1 MILCEILIL
10 CVKFSSRERLQIEM
24 VLGVFMILLMTRF
37 ISTSFFL
44 LARMVFI
51 AVILHYLLYNII
63 FHINDKVNGNRHS
76 VPLCF
81 KDFKTRKHSLEC
93 FYGANQF
100 TQPSFPEPPVSRG
113 GFAVKIILVK
123 LDQIVL
129 RISSSRALIR

>member
-24 VLGVFMILLMTRF
+24 VLGVFMILLMT
-37 ISTSFFL
+37 STSFFL
-44 LARMVFI
+44 LAQMVFI

-100 TQPSFPEPPVSRG
+100 TQPSLLAPPVSRGG